1 MCNFWKVL
9 RVPSGDI
16 CISRVSFERQVTPKA
31 VRSCSVHTHDWPWAK
46 RKASPVPWPESRGRR
61 GRAGTAAGC
70 GVAHSRRSG
79 ARQTPAPSTLP
90 TTLSGGKTYLP
101 LLRTRTRHDPPS
113 SPLQKPAAL
122 GHKSRRSGS
131 RTCADHGSTPPLG
144 EPVREAGRREPSG
157 QAPTRSPRRTGLAPA
172 GPARPGS
179 TARPAPGPSAAPRP
193 RPPYL
198 GVLLA
203 RGPVLLPFGGL
214 SSLRWLLCGRPCL
227 LRALGLRLHL
237 RLNDDDLCDAEEG

>member
-1 MCNFWKVL
+1 MGTICNFWKVL

-113 SPLQKPAAL
+113 SPSRNRQRWDTNPGGLVLEPALTTAPR
-122 GHKSRRSGS
+122 RRSASQSARQDGGNLLG
-131 RTCADHGSTPPLG
+131 RPPRG
-144 EPVREAGRREPSG
+144 
-157 QAPTRSPRRTGLAPA
+157 APA
-172 GPARPGS
+172 VRVWHPRAQRGPAPP
-179 TARPAPGPSAAPRP
+179 PAQRQGPQQ
-193 RPPYL
+193 PPD
-198 GVLLA
+198 
-203 RGPVLLPFGGL
+203 R
-214 SSLRWLLCGRPCL
+214 GRPTSGFSWLGGRSSFL
-227 LRALGLRLHL
+227 LVA
-237 RLNDDDLCDAEEG
+237 